1 MQVTSWSKEQREMF
15 SAALRTGVSIELVL
29 SELGQRGQRAQRNL
43 RIDEVAPLVDVIRI
57 ADPALQAAA
66 DTYRA
71 PAREVGRTDS
81 VTAIIP
87 SNRNVLLGINALRK
101 QDVDVQ
107 ILVLSNGDGPSQIE
121 GARVIRLPW
130 EGHGTTRARALEY
143 VDSDYVFFT
152 VDDAIP
158 QGEGCIRTLIDALE
172 DGSGWEAA
180 VARQIPWPH
189 ADAVTA
195 ARLRRWTPP
204 GKRVVS
210 TVQTDHVATLYRTDT
225 LKTYPI
231 PSVAIA
237 EDAWWSLNR
246 RVAYVPMA
254 PVLHSHTRS
263 PRALFERNRAIHAQ
277 LVAMGHPA
285 TVPSFGALLQAL
297 PGIVRPTLAGGLEE
311 FANQLAELTGQWW
324 GAKRGG

>member
-15 SAALRTGVSIELVL
+15 SAALRAGTSIELVL
-29 SELGQRGQRAQRNL
+29 SELGQRGRRAQRNL
-43 RIDEVAPLVDVIRI
+43 RVDEVAPLVDEIRI
-57 ADPALQAAA
+57 ADATLQAAA

-71 PAREVGRTDS
+71 PSRVEGRTDT

-87 SNRNVLLGINALRK
+87 SNRKTVMGINALRN

-107 ILVLSNGDGPSQIE
+107 VLILSNGECPTHVD

-130 EGHGTTRARALEY
+130 EGHGATRARALEF
-143 VDSDYVFFT
+143 VETEYVFFT

-158 QGEGCIRTLIDALE
+158 QGEGCIRTLIDALNT
-172 DGSGWEAA
+172 GGWEAA

-189 ADAVTA
+189 SDAVTA

-204 GKRVVS
+204 GKRVVP
-210 TVQTDHVATLYRTDT
+210 TLQTDHVATLFRTET
-225 LKTYPI
+225 LQKYPI
-231 PSVAIA
+231 PNVPIA
-237 EDAWWSLNR
+237 EDAWWSLHR

-254 PVLHSHTRS
+254 PVLHSHARN

-285 TVPSFGALLQAL
+285 SVPSIGSLIQAL
-297 PGIVRPTLAGGLEE
+297 PGVIRPTLAGGPGELM
-311 FANQLAELTGQWW
+311 NQLAEITGQWW
-324 GAKRGG
+324 GATKGV